1 MRSVA
6 RRTGR
11 GAVPAAVRRLLTP
24 VIVVLLWEGLVRVGV
39 LDRRFIPP
47 PSVVLATW
55 FVWIF
60 GRGTTIS
67 DPYVGTWL
75 SSARDSAVRVALGF
89 GAAAVV
95 GVALGT
101 LVGWFRAAEDLVD
114 PLIQLL
120 RPIPITA
127 WVPFAII
134 FFGFYTMSAVFLIG
148 LGAFFP
154 IVVNTTAGVRQVPPI
169 LVRAARMLGTGSG
182 EILFRVALP
191 AALPSIFTGLR
202 LGLGVAWVLVIV
214 AEMVAVKSGLGYA
227 LWNSYYYLR
236 TDVIVAAMFSV
247 GGLGFLSDRILVRI
261 AAHALRWAE
270 AF

>member
-1 MRSVA
+1 MAEQKGRAVAVAATA
-6 RRTGR
+6 RR
-11 GAVPAAVRRLLTP
+11 VITP
-24 VIVVLLWEGLVRVGV
+24 VIAVLLWEALVRLGV
-39 LDRRFIPP
+39 ADRRFIPP
-47 PSVVLATW
+47 PTTVAATW
-55 FVWIF
+55 FVWVF
-60 GRGTTIS
+60 GHARTAT

-75 SSARDSAVRVALGF
+75 LSARDSAVRVFLGF
-89 GAAAVV
+89 GVAALVGIAV
-95 GVALGT
+95 GT
-101 LVGWFRAAEDLVD
+101 LVGWFRLAEDLVD
-114 PLIQLL
+114 PLIQVL

-154 IVVNTTAGVRQVPPI
+154 IVVNTTAGVRQVPPLLI
-169 LVRAARMLGTGSG
+169 RAARMLGTRRG

-202 LGLGVAWVLVIV
+202 IGLGVAWVLVIV

-227 LWNSYYYLR
+227 LWNSYYFLR
-236 TDVIVAAMFSV
+236 TDVIIAAMFSV
-247 GGLGFLSDRILVRI
+247 GVLGFLSDRILLRI
-261 AAHALRWAE
+261 AARALRWSE